1 MSLGHSKPPKMKH
14 TILPLCLLALLAC
27 TQTET
32 KDTQEIPHPP
42 YQQSFQALT
51 LLGDSLFSAA
61 EPSEGALAK
70 YDSAKAEYD
79 QHPDDPMA
87 LIWYGRRAG
96 YLGDYQQAIQ
106 IFTEGIDK
114 HPEDAR
120 MYRHRGHRYLSTRQ
134 YDKAIADFE
143 KAVQLI
149 QGTEDQTEPD
159 GLPNARGIPIS
170 SLHGNI
176 WYHLALAH
184 YLKLDFEAASKAY
197 RARYETHHN
206 DDNIVSATHWYYMTL
221 RRMEKD
227 EEAQALLE
235 PITPD
240 LDIIENFVYHNTCQ
254 FYKGILSESDL
265 DDPDS
270 EEYPG
275 DVNLYALGN
284 WYLYEKQD
292 PEAAKAYWERLIE
305 EGNKA
310 SFAYLAAEA
319 ELANLP

>member
-1 MSLGHSKPPKMKH
+1 MKS
-14 TILPLCLLALLAC
+14 TYLLLYLLTLFAC

-32 KDTQEIPHPP
+32 TQTQKVTDSP

-51 LLGDSLFSAA
+51 LLGDSLFSAPEPA
-61 EPSEGALAK
+61 EGTLAK
-70 YDSAKAEYD
+70 YDSAKAEYEL
-79 QHPDDPMA
+79 QPNDPMA

-96 YLGDYQQAIQ
+96 YLGKYKQAIE
-106 IFTEGIDK
+106 IFTEGIEK

-149 QGTEDQTEPD
+149 QGTDDQIEPD
-159 GLPNARGIPIS
+159 GLPNAKGIPIS

-197 RARYETHHN
+197 QARYETHQN

-221 RRMEKD
+221 RRRGQDK
-227 EEAQALLE
+227 EAQALLG
-235 PITPD
+235 PITPE
-240 LDIIENFVYHNTCQ
+240 LDIIENFVYHNSCQ
-254 FYKGILSESDL
+254 FYKGLLSEEEL
-265 DDPDS
+265 VDPNS

-284 WYLYEKQD
+284 WYLYEKED
-292 PEAAKAYWERLIE
+292 LPAAKGYWERLLK

-319 ELANLP
+319 ELASLKE